1 MQALTT
7 KLFREV
13 GHLRG
18 QLIAIVVVIACGIA
32 NFVTFRA
39 VHSSLTL
46 TQQTFYENSRFADL
60 FLTARRVPES
70 VADQIRRVEG
80 VTAVDTRVVTEVLL
94 DLPNVPEAA
103 SGTILSV
110 PDRGQPLLNRLY
122 LRNGRWL
129 NERAENEVI
138 VSTAFADANDYVEG
152 DQFSAVI
159 NGRKRRLTIV
169 GRAISP
175 EYVIE
180 LSPGTF
186 TIDNKRYGIMWMSRS
201 ALAAAFDM
209 QGAFNS
215 ATVRLENGADEQT
228 IKDRIDLILKP
239 YGSIGSIGRDEQV
252 SNRFL
257 TDEITQV
264 KVQAVLI
271 PTIFLGVAI
280 FLLNIALLRLVSTQ
294 RMSIAILKAFGY
306 SNLQI
311 GFHYV
316 GFALLATVIGSI
328 LGYFGGT
335 WLGVQL
341 TELYAKFYRFPTLR
355 FDVPEGVII
364 GSVLLAVLA
373 SVLGALGAV
382 RTVVKLPPAEAMRP
396 EAPRS
401 FKPGILERIPLLRRL
416 DPVMHMIWRTL
427 ERRPLKAAL
436 SVSMISLAVA
446 ILIIG
451 RSMFDMFDVIMERQF
466 NLAYRMDGMVNFV
479 QPRSSDAIYDAQRL
493 PGVLY
498 AESFRSVPVDLIK
511 GRFTKRMVINSVGD
525 GQQLSRIINMDGS
538 AADVPSSGLVMSEY
552 LADSYGIDIGDTVTI
567 QVLTDDRRTLHVP
580 LSGTNSEM
588 FGVQAYMN
596 DRALAALMDEQG
608 SISGIY
614 VLLDPDQRE
623 AFSAAIKDIPM
634 AAGVL
639 LRQTMYDSFDE
650 NYKENMD
657 ISTIYIVAFAMII
670 AFGVVY
676 NSSRIALSERATEL
690 ASLRILGF
698 TIAEIAV
705 ILLGEQFIII
715 FLAFPVG
722 MALGAWV
729 VYLLPEAFTTDL
741 FRFPVVLTLKNFG
754 LGVATIGV
762 VVLATG
768 VLIYRKLNKLDLIA
782 VRKSR
787 E

>member
-46 TQQTFYENSRFADL
+46 TQKTFYENSRFADL
-60 FLTARRVPES
+60 FLSARRVPES
-70 VADQIRRVEG
+70 VSDRIRSVGGVAIVE
-80 VTAVDTRVVTEVLL
+80 TRVVTEVLL
-94 DLPNVPEAA
+94 DLPGVPEAA

-110 PDRGQPLLNRLY
+110 PDAGQPLLNRLY

-129 NERAENEVI
+129 SQRAENEVI
-138 VSTAFADANDYVEG
+138 VSTAFADANGYIEG

-159 NGRKRRLTIV
+159 NGRKRKLTIV

-215 ATVRLENGADEQT
+215 ATVQLERGADERT
-228 IKDRIDLILKP
+228 IKDKIDLILKP
-239 YGSIGSIGRDEQV
+239 YGSIGSIGRDEQT

-264 KVQAVLI
+264 QVQAVLI

-306 SNLQI
+306 SNVQI
-311 GFHYV
+311 GFHYI
-316 GFALLATVIGSI
+316 GFALLATVLGSI
-328 LGYFGGT
+328 LGYFGGS
-335 WLGVQL
+335 WLGVAL

-355 FDVPEGVII
+355 FDVPEGVIV
-364 GSVLLAVLA
+364 GSVLLAVGA
-373 SVLGALGAV
+373 SVLGAWGAV
-382 RTVVKLPPAEAMRP
+382 RTVVALPPAEAMRP

-427 ERRPLKAAL
+427 ERRPLKAVL
-436 SVSMISLAVA
+436 SVAMISLAVA

-466 NLAYRMDGMVNFV
+466 NQAYRLDAMVTFV
-479 QPRSSDAIYDAQRL
+479 QPRSSDAVFDAQHL
-493 PGVLY
+493 PGVMY
-498 AESFRSVPVDLIK
+498 VEAFRSVPVDLIS
-511 GRFTKRMVINSVGD
+511 GRYTKRMAIQSVSD

-538 AADVPSSGLVMSEY
+538 AAKVPPDGLVLSEY
-552 LADSYGIDIGDTVTI
+552 LADLYGIEIGDSVTI
-567 QVLTDDRRTLHVP
+567 QLLTEDRRSLRVP
-580 LSGTNSEM
+580 LSGLNTEM

-596 DRALAALMDEQG
+596 DKALARLLDEQG
-608 SISGIY
+608 SVSGIY
-614 VLLDPDQRE
+614 TLLDPDQRE
-623 AFSAAIKDIPM
+623 AFSAAIKDVPM

-639 LRQTMYDSFDE
+639 LRQTMFDSFDD

-676 NSSRIALSERATEL
+676 NCSRIALSERATEL

-698 TIAEIAV
+698 TIREIAV
-705 ILLGEQFIII
+705 ILLGEQAIII
-715 FLAFPVG
+715 LMAFPVG
-722 MALGAWV
+722 IALGGWV
-729 VYLLPEAFTTDL
+729 VSLLPDAFTTDL
-741 FRFPVVLTLKNFG
+741 FRFPVVLTLKNLG
-754 LGVATIGV
+754 LAVATISV
-762 VVLATG
+762 VAVATG
-768 VLIYRKLNKLDLIA
+768 ALIYRKLNRLDLIA
-782 VRKSR
+782 VLKSR